1 MENTHVTTYF
11 DTRKNR
17 FDTEKIL
24 SSSLPDSIKRII
36 ISSLAKMSEEEN
48 FRILAQ
54 KTRVEFLLALILLM
68 ISASI
73 VLIVIGSITS
83 KNASNASPN
92 VNNNL
97 ANGPEIPFTFLVFT
111 AVGSLVG
118 ICLFIR
124 TEIERRR
131 RRKRFIEVEE
141 RHLTTLRESL
151 GTSIS
156 VQLLRTPVRVFCF
169 KCFCVYKF
177 DIIFDASE
185 NLADIENN
193 TLNPSDKK
201 KEKEK
206 DDEHFDELNVTS
218 NRPYDSLNK
227 SDDEHKD

>member
-1 MENTHVTTYF
+1 METTHVTTYF

-17 FDTEKIL
+17 FDTQNIL

-48 FRILAQ
+48 FRILAR

-73 VLIVIGSITS
+73 ALVVTGSIMS

-124 TEIERRR
+124 TEVERRR
-131 RRKRFIEVEE
+131 RKKSLLEVEE
-141 RHLTTLRESL
+141 RHLTTLRENL
-151 GTSIS
+151 GTFVS
-156 VQLLRTPVRVFCF
+156 VHPLRTPVRVFCF
-169 KCFCVYKF
+169 KCFCVYRF

-185 NLADIENN
+185 NLHDIENN
-193 TLNPSDKK
+193 TLNQNNNK

-206 DDEHFDELNVTS
+206 DDEHFEELNVTS